1 MVEQVNPLH
10 NLVKWIHM
18 HTADCLKQ
26 ALSCWLCQSKST
38 QRSSSSSR
46 WRTRAGSLSYLK
58 LNLLLVRQDDG
69 ILFSWSGQRQRY
81 SSKVVDCAVEATLV
95 FIKSGP
101 SASYCFIV
109 LCSVTH
115 WKPFPRVKFWSGYSS
130 VIDDLNTSL
139 VA

>member
-18 HTADCLKQ
+18 HTADCSKQ
-26 ALSCWLCQSKST
+26 ALSCWLCQSKSM
-38 QRSSSSSR
+38 QRSSSTSR

-58 LNLLLVRQDDG
+58 LNLLLVRQEDG

-95 FIKSGP
+95 FIKSGL

-115 WKPFPRVKFWSGYSS
+115 WKPFPALSFGV
-130 VIDDLNTSL
+130 VIL
-139 VA
+139 V

>member
-18 HTADCLKQ
+18 HTADCSKQ

-38 QRSSSSSR
+38 QRSSSTSR

-58 LNLLLVRQDDG
+58 LNLLLLVRQDDR
-69 ILFSWSGQRQRY
+69 ILFSWSGQRRRY
-81 SSKVVDCAVEATLV
+81 SSIVVDCVVEATLV

-115 WKPFPRVKFWSGYSS
+115 WKPFPALSFGVVF
-130 VIDDLNTSL
+130 L
-139 VA
+139 V